1 VNRLAAAR
9 NLFKVWALLLAIC
22 ALLGL
27 LGWFAGGYRLL
38 STVVFCTLLAAAA
51 AYWYAD
57 RVVMGMVGA
66 KELPLAEAPLVHST
80 LERLAAKANVV
91 KPKLYVIRDGHPR
104 SLAAG
109 RGPRGSAIAVSR
121 GLLAA
126 APPAELEG
134 VLAHE
139 LAHVRRR
146 DVVTQETTVWVAAAL
161 VEFTRIGGFLQRGLL
176 FAIGPVAAA
185 LVHLL
190 LSPRREFA
198 ADRFAA
204 ELCESPHGLADALLR
219 LEQANELIE
228 FTGSPVTEPLYIVNP
243 FDEQGL
249 AAMFVTHPRT
259 EERVRKLRELDP
271 EWKEKLRAA

>member
-1 VNRLAAAR
+1 MTRIAVAR
-9 NLFKVWALLLAIC
+9 NLLKVWLLLGAIC

-27 LGWFAGGYRLL
+27 LGWVAGGYRLL
-38 STVVFCTLLAAAA
+38 STVVFCTLLAAVA
-51 AYWYAD
+51 AYWYSD
-57 RVVMGMVGA
+57 RIVMGMVGA

-80 LERLAAKANVV
+80 LARLAAKAKVV
-91 KPKLYVIRDGHPR
+91 KPKLYVMRDGHPR

-121 GLLAA
+121 GLLGA
-126 APPAELEG
+126 APPAELEA

-146 DVVTQETTVWVAAAL
+146 DVVPQEAAVWIASAL
-161 VEFTRIGGFLQRGLL
+161 VEFTRIGGFLQRALM
-176 FAIGPVAAA
+176 FVIGPLAAA

-204 ELCESPHGLADALLR
+204 ELCQSPHGLADALLR

-228 FTGSPVTEPLYIVNP
+228 FQGSPATEPLYIVNP

-249 AAMFVTHPRT
+249 AAMFVTHPKT
-259 EERVRKLRELDP
+259 DERVRRLRELDP

>member
-1 VNRLAAAR
+1 MNRFAAAR
-9 NLFKVWALLLAIC
+9 NLVKVWVFLAAIC

-27 LGWFAGGYRLL
+27 LGWVAGGYRLL

-51 AYWYAD
+51 AYWYSD

-80 LERLAAKANVV
+80 LARLAARANVV

-126 APPAELEG
+126 APPGELEA

-146 DVVTQETTVWVAAAL
+146 DVVTQETAVSVAAAL
-161 VEFTRIGGFLQRGLL
+161 VESTRIGGFLQRGLL
-176 FAIGPVAAA
+176 FVIGPLAAA

-190 LSPRREFA
+190 LSPRRELA

-204 ELCESPHGLADALLR
+204 ELCETPHGLADALLR

-228 FTGSPVTEPLYIVNP
+228 FRGSPATEPLYIVNP
-243 FDEQGL
+243 FDESGL
-249 AAMFVTHPRT
+249 AKMFVTHPKT
-259 EERVRKLRELDP
+259 DERVRKLRELDP

>member
-1 VNRLAAAR
+1 MTRIAAAR
-9 NLFKVWALLLAIC
+9 NLLKVWLFLAAIC

-27 LGWFAGGYRLL
+27 LGWIAGGYRLL
-38 STVVFCTLLAAAA
+38 STVVFCTLLAAVA

-57 RVVMGMVGA
+57 RIVMGMVGA

-80 LERLAAKANVV
+80 LARLAAKAKVV
-91 KPKLYVIRDGHPR
+91 KPKLYVMRDGHPR

-146 DVVTQETTVWVAAAL
+146 DVVSQEAAVWIAVAL
-161 VEFTRIGGFLQRGLL
+161 VEFTRIGGFLQRALM
-176 FAIGPVAAA
+176 FVIGPLAAA

-228 FTGSPVTEPLYIVNP
+228 FEGNPATEPLYVVNP
-243 FDEQGL
+243 FDERGL
-249 AAMFVTHPRT
+249 AAMFITHPKT
-259 EERVRKLRELDP
+259 EERVRKLRERDR